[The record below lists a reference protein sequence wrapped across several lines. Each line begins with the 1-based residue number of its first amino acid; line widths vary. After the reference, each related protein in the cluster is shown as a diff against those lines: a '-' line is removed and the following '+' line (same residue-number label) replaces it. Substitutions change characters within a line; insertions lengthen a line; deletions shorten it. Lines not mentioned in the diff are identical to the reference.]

1 MFKNLDTPVTY
12 DTLKNISYFDLNAP
26 YFELWFWIFLTTTFF
41 TLAALL
47 AILILYDISI
57 LERIIYT
64 FIVFI
69 SVISI
74 YIVLDKTYKHFTIKY
89 YLDQNPYYRNVNI
102 TGTINDI
109 SNGSDS
115 NTQELRF
122 SHNNENYYIIVP
134 SKVVTQTNDKI
145 TVKIK
150 KQLVIDE
157 LNLNNLNDDLKH
169 QKSNI
174 IIKHHNKTYH
184 TTMTD
189 KGDIDIND

>member
-1 MFKNLDTPVTY
+1 MFKKLDTPVTY
-12 DTLKNISYFDLNAP
+12 DTLKKMSYFNPNAP
-26 YFELWFWIFLTTTFF
+26 YFELWFLIFLIIIFF
-41 TLAALL
+41 ALAAFL
-47 AILILYDISI
+47 ALLILYDISI
-57 LERIIYT
+57 LKRIIYT

-69 SVISI
+69 SVVSI

-115 NTQELRF
+115 DTQELRF
-122 SHNNENYYIIVP
+122 SHNNENYYITVP

-174 IIKHHNKTYH
+174 IIKHYNKTYH